1 MKSIALIG
9 MPGCGKSTAGKLIAE
24 KLNYTFLDMDSLI
37 EEHFK
42 ATIKE
47 LFSISEEH
55 FRDCES
61 KVCQILSSREQTV
74 ISTGGG
80 VVKRANNIELLKK
93 NCIVVF
99 IDRNVDDIL
108 SDIDFFSRPLLAKD
122 HRENL
127 MRLYDERYELYNKC
141 CDFSVKNDSSLEE
154 LVKKIISK
162 LHLNV

>member
-9 MPGCGKSTAGKLIAE
+9 MPGCGKSTAGKLLAE
-24 KLNYTFLDMDSLI
+24 KLYFKFVDMDEFI
-37 EEHFK
+37 EESFQT
-42 ATIKE
+42 TIKE

-55 FRDCES
+55 FRDRES
-61 KVCQILSSREQTV
+61 KVCEILSSREQTV

-80 VVKRANNIELLKK
+80 VVKRENNIELLKK

-108 SDIDFFSRPLLAKD
+108 SDIDFSTRPLLEKD

-127 MRLYDERYELYNKC
+127 MRLYNERYELYKKY
-141 CDFSVKNDSSLEE
+141 CDFYVKNDSSLEE